1 MSTLWNDIRY
11 AVRGFSRTPLF
22 TIVAVLSLA
31 FGIGA
36 NTAVFS
42 LLDQVMLRLLPVKN
56 PQQLVQLAE
65 RGSHY
70 GSNSGM
76 NALSYPMYKD
86 FSEHNDVFSG
96 MFCRYSFDTSLGF
109 GNRTERVAAELVSG
123 TYFPV
128 LGVTAALGRTFTPSD
143 DQVPNGHPLAVLSY
157 NYWKT
162 RFAGDPAII
171 NKTLVINGH
180 NMTVVGVAQ
189 AGFDGID
196 FGQTAKVFIPVQM
209 KAQMT
214 PFWDA
219 MKDRRWRW
227 VQVFG
232 RLKPGVNIKQAK
244 AALQPFMHS
253 MLQMEVKEAAF
264 SHADEYSRRE
274 FLKCWVDVM
283 PGSQGQSYLRREMS
297 TPLWVLMA
305 LTGAVLL
312 LACANLA
319 NLLLARATV
328 REREMAIRLAIGAG
342 RTRIIRQLLVESL
355 LLSGFGAALGLVVAF
370 VADQLLL
377 TAFLPAD
384 AAGNVKISAVP
395 DVRILLFTLGVML
408 VTTLIFGL
416 VPAIQSS
423 RADVAPTLKDQA
435 GAVVGGGSVML
446 RKMLVGAQVTLS
458 LLLLIGAGLFMRT
471 LSNLRDLGPGFSTEK
486 LVGFNLDPSL
496 NGYSAERAKL
506 FYKRLTDEMA
516 ATPGVRSVG
525 LASLRILAGDDWDSS
540 MTAEGYTAKPGQ
552 HPQPFMNSISPNYFA
567 TMGIPILQGR
577 DFTVKDSLTLLH
589 GKNDD
594 GTDFKSPTTVMI
606 NDSFAKKYFAG
617 RNPIGMHLGF
627 GADPGTKTDMEIV
640 GVVKDVKYTSLRDEI
655 APQAFIP
662 YLASDYVGGMTVYLR
677 TTLDP
682 KQVMTEMRRKVRE
695 LDSNIPVYAM
705 RTTQE
710 QIDLSLRT
718 ERMVASLSTV
728 FGGLAT
734 LLAVIGLYG
743 VMAYTVAR
751 RTREIGIR
759 MALGAIQGNVIWMV
773 MKDVLILIGLGIAV
787 GLPLAMGLSRL
798 VESQLYGLAP
808 HDPTTLTLATVGLT
822 AVACLACF
830 VPALR
835 ASRIDPTLALH
846 YE

>member
-1 MSTLWNDIRY
+1 MSTFWNDVRY
-11 AVRGFSRTPLF
+11 AVRGFSRNPLF
-22 TIVAVLSLA
+22 TVVAVLSLA

-42 LLDQVMLRLLPVKN
+42 LLDQVMLRMLPVKN
-56 PQQLVQLAE
+56 PEQLVQLAE
-65 RGSHY
+65 RGNHY

-109 GNRTERVAAELVSG
+109 GNRTERVNAELVSG

-128 LGVTAALGRTFTPSD
+128 LGVRAALGRTFTPAD

-157 NYWKT
+157 NYWQT
-162 RFAGDPAII
+162 RFAGDRAIV

-180 NMTVVGVAQ
+180 NMTVIGVAQ

-232 RLKPGVNIKQAK
+232 RLKPGVSRERAK
-244 AALQPFMHS
+244 AALQPFMHG
-253 MLQMEVKEAAF
+253 MLEMEVKEAAF

-283 PGSQGQSYLRREMS
+283 PGSQGQSYLRGEMS

-319 NLLLARATV
+319 NLLLARATM

-355 LLSGFGAALGLVVAF
+355 LLSAFGAVLGLGLAF
-370 VADQLLL
+370 GADQFLL
-377 TAFLPAD
+377 TAFLPAE
-384 AAGNVKISAVP
+384 AAGDVKISAVP
-395 DVRILLFTLGVML
+395 DIRILVFTLGVMV
-408 VTTLIFGL
+408 VTALIFGL
-416 VPAIQSS
+416 APAVQSS

-435 GAVVGGGSVML
+435 GAVVGGGNVML
-446 RKMLVGAQVTLS
+446 RKVLVGAQVMLS

-486 LVGFNLDPSL
+486 LVGFELDPSL

-506 FYKRLTDEMA
+506 FYAHLDDQLS
-516 ATPGVRSVG
+516 ATPGVKSVG
-525 LASLRILAGDDWDSS
+525 LASMRLLTGNEWDSS

-552 HPQPFMNSISPNYFA
+552 QPQPFMNSISPNYFG
-567 TMGIPILQGR
+567 TMGIPILEGR
-577 DFTVKDSLTLLH
+577 DFTIKDSHKIPH
-589 GKNDD
+589 GKNSD
-594 GTDFKSPTTVMI
+594 GTEGTAPATVMI
-606 NDSFAKKYFAG
+606 NESFAKKYFAG

-627 GADPGTKTDMEIV
+627 GADPGTKTDMEII
-640 GVVKDVKYTSLRDEI
+640 GVMKDVKYTSLRDEI

-682 KQVMTEMRRKVRE
+682 KQVMGEMRRKVRE
-695 LDSNIPVYAM
+695 LDPNIPVYAM
-705 RTTQE
+705 RTTEE
-710 QIDLSLRT
+710 QVDLSLRS
-718 ERMVASLSTV
+718 ERMVASLSLV
-728 FGGLAT
+728 FGALAT

-773 MKDVLILIGLGIAV
+773 MKDVLMLIGLGVAV
-787 GLPLAMGLSRL
+787 GLPLAIGLSRL
-798 VESQLYGLAP
+798 IQSQLFGLAP
-808 HDPTTLTLATVGLT
+808 HDPITLTLATLGLT
-822 AVACLACF
+822 LVACLAGF

-835 ASRIDPTLALH
+835 ASRVDPTRALR